1 MDITIKKIRTPESIP
16 TKDGFTAQ
24 VLINGE
30 LIGVAFNSGGG
41 ARTKIDYVS
50 ENAKMIYDQAERKL
64 FNQAVERGDLT
75 LTPQGLY
82 IEREIER
89 QVGLNNQV
97 REQVAYDAML
107 QKRMETAILYGEYQG
122 TYKIIPFD
130 HPLSN
135 YLKDES
141 TKVIFTEL
149 SVAHI
154 SRHFDRENKILN
166 TNLPKELV
174 NEIINRVE
182 NQLYLQR
189 LPAFDQHTI
198 KALTDSVKQ
207 GI

>member
-1 MDITIKKIRTPESIP
+1 MDITVKKIRTPESIP

-41 ARTKIDYVS
+41 ARTKIDFVS
-50 ENAKMIYDQAERKL
+50 ENGKMIYDEAERKL

-89 QVGLNNQV
+89 QVIQNSQV
-97 REQVAYDAML
+97 REQLAYDTML
-107 QKRMETAILYGEYQG
+107 HKRMESAILYGEYQG
-122 TYKIIPFD
+122 TYKIISFE
-130 HPLSN
+130 HPISN
-135 YLKDES
+135 YLKDENA
-141 TKVIFTEL
+141 KLVFTEL

-182 NQLYLQR
+182 NQFHLQR
-189 LPAFDQHTI
+189 LPAFDKQTI
-198 KALTDSVKQ
+198 EELSKGIKQ
-207 GI
+207 RI